1 MNGNQN
7 LDSKQKRL
15 LQEIFKLSTCKTEL
29 TLVNDANFG
38 TTDSTFDLS
47 DINSNHSKKKNND
60 QKSNVENNKRKS
72 NNSEL
77 NKKKDSSDYHFS
89 GSAFLNSPDA
99 SQLPIPNFDDEV
111 IEPVLSKSVEKTE
124 FLRQF
129 LKIRP
134 QAV

>member
-1 MNGNQN
+1 MNGNQS

-29 TLVNDANFG
+29 ALVNDSNFG
-38 TTDSTFDLS
+38 LQDPSFDQTDSS
-47 DINSNHSKKKNND
+47 SHSKKKNGEI
-60 QKSNVENNKRKS
+60 KSNIDNSKRKT
-72 NNSEL
+72 NTSES

-99 SQLPIPNFDDEV
+99 SQLPLPNFDDELS
-111 IEPVLSKSVEKTE
+111 EPVLSKSVEKTE

-134 QAV
+134 QAA